1 MTTTGSNS
9 IIFGSN
15 LKITIFFTSPISKS
29 FDIEEKPT
37 ALASSVNDEIS
48 EGNSNWKNPLSPVA
62 DPIFSLTTIMFI
74 SDKGS

>member
-37 ALASSVNDEIS
+37 ALASSLNDEIS
-48 EGNSNWKNPLSPVA
+48 EGNSN
-62 DPIFSLTTIMFI
+62 
-74 SDKGS
+74 